1 MTEDDNSCKFIKF
14 TQYAFM
20 CKISG
25 YEPFKLIM
33 RNYDFFPPI
42 ALKQEN
48 INRGKLSYFFFCLK
62 ITSVQRVKRQ
72 FPFPLWNFIW
82 LYSVPLKNA
91 FTQKTT
97 FKF

>member
-1 MTEDDNSCKFIKF
+1 MAQNFHMLLKKISVFIMTEDDNSCKFIKF

-48 INRGKLSYFFFCLK
+48 INRGKLSYFFFL
-62 ITSVQRVKRQ
+62 S
-72 FPFPLWNFIW
+72 
-82 LYSVPLKNA
+82 
-91 FTQKTT
+91 
-97 FKF
+97 